1 MSFAM
6 GTRRFAL
13 ATGMVLSGMLLI
25 APFASGTAAQPLASS
40 RGSHIAPAAAAA
52 VVAPKIVNDCYYIV
66 SRPHHIDWCGNTTDG
81 FRFLRWSTWGPDRAR
96 ASGLMRLNDCNPDCA
111 EGTIH
116 HYAAHV
122 RLHRVVYVHGHRR
135 FSRVSW
141 TFTHRH
147 NRSNQTIDLMT
158 TPLQR

>member
-1 MSFAM
+1 MNSAI

-13 ATGMVLSGMLLI
+13 ATGLLLSGMFLL
-25 APFASGTAAQPLASS
+25 APFAGGTAAQPVAPSRAS
-40 RGSHIAPAAAAA
+40 HVAPADA
-52 VVAPKIVNDCYYIV
+52 VTAVTRKIVNDCYYIV

-81 FRFLRWSTWGPDRAR
+81 FRSLRWSSWGLDHAR

-122 RLHRVVYVHGHRR
+122 RLHRVVYVHGHPR

-147 NRSNQTIDLMT
+147 NRSGQTIELLT
-158 TPLQR
+158 TPLHR